1 MRYFTVVLAVVVA
14 VLACAAPT
22 ANATDWPTFHQNTAL
37 TGVSPDQGPDTNNF
51 AWAPFQTGAAILA
64 SPVVADGTI
73 FVGNTAGKFYAV
85 DAATGTQNW
94 MVNMASVHS
103 TAAVAGGIVHV
114 LDDNGVFHG
123 LDAVT
128 GAERPGWPLNLGGP
142 GWNWSSP
149 AVDAG
154 NVFVATAN
162 GLVHSLNAGTGAP
175 NWAVQLNGLIFMP
188 PRPAGP
194 IVGASP
200 NSMTAVANGKV
211 YAGTHN
217 MFNGAPTLL
226 ALDEA
231 NGNVL
236 WYYDY
241 YLTHGGTVGMIN
253 CNGATV
259 AEGNAQHPGLEV
271 YFGVF
276 NWPAHDQPPGPVLG
290 PEVVCLDEATGV
302 ELWTAN
308 INGNSTST
316 PAVHDGKVF
325 IGSDDG
331 RLYCLDATNAGAVVW
346 SFPTGGFVMS
356 SPAVADGKVYFGSL
370 DHTVYCVDEI
380 TGGLVW
386 KYFTGASRLEGSGA
400 VVDGFYYTGNENGN
414 LYAFGVPEPATLSLL
429 ALGGLAVIRR
439 RRR

>member
-1 MRYFTVVLAVVVA
+1 MRHFTVVLAVVVA
-14 VLACAAPT
+14 VLACAAPA

-37 TGVSPDQGPDTNNF
+37 TGVSPDLGPNTNNF

-64 SPVVADGTI
+64 SPVVADGAI
-73 FVGNTAGKFYAV
+73 FVGNMAGKFYAV
-85 DAATGTQNW
+85 DAATGAQNW
-94 MVNMASVHS
+94 MVNMGPIHS

-128 GAERPGWPLNLGGP
+128 GAERPGWPLNLGGV
-142 GWNWSSP
+142 GSWDWSSP

-154 NVFVATAN
+154 NVFVATSE
-162 GLVHSLNAGTGAP
+162 GKVHSRNAATGVF
-175 NWAVQLNGLIFMP
+175 NWTVQLNGLLP
-188 PRPAGP
+188 ARPAGP
-194 IVGASP
+194 IIGAAP
-200 NSMTAVANGKV
+200 NCMMAVANNKV
-211 YAGTHN
+211 FAGTHN
-217 MFNGAPTLL
+217 MNNGAPTLL

-241 YLTHGGTVGMIN
+241 YLTHGGTTGMIN

-271 YFGVF
+271 YFGVY
-276 NWPAHDQPPGPVLG
+276 NWPAQGQLPGPVLG
-290 PEVVCLDEATGV
+290 PEVVCLDEATGA

-308 INGNSTST
+308 IGGNSTST

-331 RLYCLDATNAGAVVW
+331 RLYCLDAANAGAVLW
-346 SFPTGGFVMS
+346 NFPTGNSVWS

-370 DHTVYCVDEI
+370 DHTVYCVDEL

-386 KYFTGASRLEGSGA
+386 KYFTGASRLEGSGC
-400 VVDGFYYTGNENGN
+400 VSDGFYYTGNENGN

-429 ALGGLAVIRR
+429 ALGGAGLIRR
-439 RRR
+439 RRA